1 MQQAERR
8 HTSKIDRISPMQKNE
23 TYLRERNSSI
33 TLKSNNASQS
43 SKGYRPL
50 ASSKRAITPAEI
62 AKKKVK
68 KMRKSIEKLSHE
80 GHRGKLVILDE
91 LPDSA

>member
-1 MQQAERR
+1 
-8 HTSKIDRISPMQKNE
+8 
-23 TYLRERNSSI
+23 LRERNSSI
-33 TLKSNNASQS
+33 TLKSNAASQS

-50 ASSKRAITPAEI
+50 ASAKRSITPAEI
-62 AKKKVK
+62 AKKKGK
-68 KMRKSIEKLSHE
+68 KMRKSIEKLSQE